1 MGSKLCGIYKITNKI
16 NNKMYIGQ
24 SKDIINRWDKHKN
37 ELNSNKHKNDYLQK
51 SWNKYGEEN
60 FDFEIIVL
68 CEPAELNRL
77 EKHYIDKYDTFNNDK
92 KGYNLQ
98 SGGDFP
104 QVSETTKEKISK
116 ANSGKIFTK
125 EHKNNISK
133 SRMKMKNKTGIHRVT
148 KVQDKTCLQG
158 FRWVYGYNDGN
169 KRIEISRIDLED
181 LKNEII
187 SQGLEWVINDEKIA
201 KKTLEKD
208 KNKIKLKKT
217 LSEDHKKKLSEI
229 AKVEQYGIKNPQA
242 KYTL

>member
-92 KGYNLQ
+92 KRL
-98 SGGDFP
+98 
-104 QVSETTKEKISK
+104 
-116 ANSGKIFTK
+116 
-125 EHKNNISK
+125 
-133 SRMKMKNKTGIHRVT
+133 
-148 KVQDKTCLQG
+148 
-158 FRWVYGYNDGN
+158 
-169 KRIEISRIDLED
+169 
-181 LKNEII
+181 
-187 SQGLEWVINDEKIA
+187 
-201 KKTLEKD
+201 
-208 KNKIKLKKT
+208 
-217 LSEDHKKKLSEI
+217 
-229 AKVEQYGIKNPQA
+229 
-242 KYTL
+242 